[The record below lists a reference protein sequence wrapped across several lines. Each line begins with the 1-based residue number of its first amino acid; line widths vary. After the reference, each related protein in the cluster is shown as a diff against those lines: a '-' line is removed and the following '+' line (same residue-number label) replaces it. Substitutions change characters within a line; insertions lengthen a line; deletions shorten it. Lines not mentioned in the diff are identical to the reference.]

1 MRKECE
7 INGLKWIHMTHP
19 SRDDFAYL
27 DGIFSFHPLVKESVV
42 APTLHP
48 LVDSFDD
55 HLFLILHFPIIYES
69 KHANKVAEVDFL
81 ITKNIL
87 VTITYMEFK
96 NLETLFDDFQK
107 NEEVQK
113 RLTHKHTGLLLH
125 YIVDQLFQ
133 KLARGLEFMEK
144 EITRIEDEIFK
155 KGDRRRLVEDIS
167 HARRDILDFRRAL
180 KPQSGVL
187 KLLIAEGE
195 QFYGHSVGPYFA
207 DVLSTEERFENLVE
221 NQRETIEMLHH
232 TNESLLSSRISN
244 IMAVLTVFSA
254 IVLPLNLIASI
265 WGMNQQIMP
274 LRDGRHDFWI
284 VVGIM
289 AVLLFVLVLFFK
301 KKRWL

>member
-1 MRKECE
+1 MTPLFGLAGTDCE
-7 INGLKWIHMTHP
+7 RIG
-19 SRDDFAYL
+19 
-27 DGIFSFHPLVKESVV
+27 DGALAQPVN
-42 APTLHP
+42 TL
-48 LVDSFDD
+48 ST
-55 HLFLILHFPIIYES
+55 
-69 KHANKVAEVDFL
+69 A
-81 ITKNIL
+81 
-87 VTITYMEFK
+87 M
-96 NLETLFDDFQK
+96 
-107 NEEVQK
+107 
-113 RLTHKHTGLLLH
+113 G
-125 YIVDQLFQ
+125 
-133 KLARGLEFMEK
+133 
-144 EITRIEDEIFK
+144 IEL
-155 KGDRRRLVEDIS
+155 R
-167 HARRDILDFRRAL
+167 
-180 KPQSGVL
+180 SGS
-187 KLLIAEGE
+187 LIAEGE

-274 LRDGRHDFWI
+274 LRDGRYDFWI